1 LKLSARVPAEDVDG
15 VFTPKP
21 PLESDLKTYEEISSD
36 AEKEYEQ

>member
-1 LKLSARVPAEDVDG
+1 LKHSASATAEDVDG
-15 VFTPKP
+15 VFTPKQ